1 MFFAL
6 IVSACSAGTPNLTE
20 TEQAIVELRANFID
34 QGRLTKEALNRAA
47 IEGIVAYLD
56 DPYTAYLDPVHYTN
70 FSNSLFEAGQ
80 QDYEGIG
87 ASVQQFNDQIV
98 IVGPMPDSPASR
110 AGLEPGDVI
119 LEIDGRN
126 IHGLTLDDA
135 VGLIRGPKDST
146 VMLTVRRIGSLTAM
160 DVPVIRDTI
169 PITSVLARL
178 QQEDI
183 GYISLATF
191 DAVSA
196 ALLRDGI
203 VGLRSAGAKGLI
215 LDLRDNGGGLLDSAV
230 EILSEFVE
238 TGTACLG
245 CNVGGEPDSLDVT
258 GNGSA
263 YDLPLVVLVN
273 GLSASASEIVA
284 GALQAHGRGLVV
296 GTTTF
301 GKGSVNLLMPL
312 ASGAGLYITTS
323 RWQTPDGRLIEGK
336 GIVPDVVVGDTL
348 DMAANQRIAG
358 LANSLCVGYAAE
370 RDNLAGQ
377 NRLIETLDGLCN
389 LGPPPASALEVDEQ
403 LNVAVDELRKMLDL

>member
-6 IVSACSAGTPNLTE
+6 VVSACSVGTPNLTE

-34 QGRLTKEALNRAA
+34 QARLTEEALNRAA

-126 IHGLTLDDA
+126 IHGLTLDEA

-146 VMLTVRRIGSLTAM
+146 VMLTVRRIGSLAAM
-160 DVPVIRDTI
+160 DVPVTRDTI

-238 TGTACLG
+238 AGTVCLG

-358 LANSLCVGYAAE
+358 LANSLCVGYATE

-403 LNVAVDELRKMLDL
+403 LNVAVDELRKILDL